1 MIKSVQHVGITVS
14 NLDEALHFFSDL
26 LGLEALPFREASG
39 ERIETILGIPGVS
52 VRLSGVKTPDGKN
65 IELIE
70 YLASKGERINLKI
83 SNPGVTH
90 ISFVVDDIQKMYDDL
105 TAKGVNFI
113 SPPYWGGKT
122 IAGMDWGVCFFKGP
136 DGISIELMQAPK
148 NE

>member
-14 NLDEALHFFSDL
+14 NLDEALHFFNDL

-39 ERIETILGIPGVS
+39 ERIETILGIPGAS
-52 VRLSGVKTPDGKN
+52 LRLSGVKTPDNKN

-70 YLASKGERINLKI
+70 YLASKGERINLKTC
-83 SNPGVTH
+83 NPGVTH

-122 IAGMDWGVCFFKGP
+122 IAGMDWGVCFLKGP

-148 NE
+148 DK

>member
-14 NLDEALHFFSDL
+14 NLAEALHFFNDL
-26 LGLEALPFREASG
+26 LGLETLPFREASG
-39 ERIETILGIPGVS
+39 ERIETILGIPGAS
-52 VRLSGVKTPDGKN
+52 LRLSGVKTPDNKN

-70 YLASKGERINLKI
+70 YLAPKGERINLKTC
-83 SNPGVTH
+83 NPGVTH

-122 IAGMDWGVCFFKGP
+122 IAGMDWGVCFLKGP

-148 NE
+148 DK